1 MPLNSFITVS
11 SFNIIVTDI
20 AGNYDEIWY
29 VLKTILLI
37 IFGNI
42 YFQAG
47 GRMRWACL
55 FNKMS
60 LSWTDC
66 MAVHIALI
74 LILPLLCINPSK
86 IVLWQVTKWTLSDAL
101 TDWLFVSSKLQE
113 IYICKSKINMIFMY
127 FKYCHFQLCVG
138 TTVNDTLEGVIMI
151 HLFNKRESYT
161 DTLLIWILWKFD
173 MKHAEQHWLSGPF
186 RKGFPFLAI
195 SDDVLQCIW
204 CAQQSLNIFRLWLS
218 GNPKGKRWT

>member
-37 IFGNI
+37 IFRNI

-47 GRMRWACL
+47 GRMRWTCL
-55 FNKMS
+55 FNIMS

-86 IVLWQVTKWTLSDAL
+86 IVLWQVTKWTLSCAL

-127 FKYCHFQLCVG
+127 PIFPNFGDTQVLSLS
-138 TTVNDTLEGVIMI
+138 TVCRYDGKWYIGRCYYDTFI
-151 HLFNKRESYT
+151 
-161 DTLLIWILWKFD
+161 
-173 MKHAEQHWLSGPF
+173 
-186 RKGFPFLAI
+186 
-195 SDDVLQCIW
+195 
-204 CAQQSLNIFRLWLS
+204 
-218 GNPKGKRWT
+218 